1 MDKLIKIPFISWCD
15 CFVCPEHGLFSH
27 QCCHCWNAPPTT
39 SHCTHIHGL
48 HQHSAS
54 VDECYWLQCFSHR
67 GIQCHTFAWYA
78 LPCQMPLCQTAPLQ
92 PSVMQHQHVMEYQ
105 WEGSASTAIPPTSA
119 SEVIGWHYKK
129 EGITFG
135 AAFVH
140 LKCLPRSQF
149 KWHSNWPLH
158 QSYSLVAY
166 THSTGPW

>member
-1 MDKLIKIPFISWCD
+1 MTHC
-15 CFVCPEHGLFSH
+15 H
-27 QCCHCWNAPPTT
+27 CCHCWSAPPTT

-92 PSVMQHQHVMEYQ
+92 PSVMQHQHVMEYW

-119 SEVIGWHYKK
+119 SEDIGWCYKT
-129 EGITFG
+129 EGITFE

-149 KWHSNWPLH
+149 EMAFQLTSTSVIQPCCLYTFHWPLVK
-158 QSYSLVAY
+158 SSRC
-166 THSTGPW
+166 